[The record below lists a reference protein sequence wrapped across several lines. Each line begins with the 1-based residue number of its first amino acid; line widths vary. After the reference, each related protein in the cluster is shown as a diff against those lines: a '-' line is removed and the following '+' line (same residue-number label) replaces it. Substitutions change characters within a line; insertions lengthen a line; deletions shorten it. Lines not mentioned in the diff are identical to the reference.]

1 MRGSSKRTELDK
13 NYVKK
18 VTDKNNKHIGNYGAC
33 GPTAPVIAYKKN
45 GWGPFSWASFKI
57 LDLVDCDDKEKGMW
71 ETYIP
76 VHHLMNWNIV
86 KK

>member
-1 MRGSSKRTELDK
+1 MHYR
-13 NYVKK
+13 
-18 VTDKNNKHIGNYGAC
+18 A
-33 GPTAPVIAYKKN
+33 VIAYKNN
-45 GWGPFSWASFKI
+45 GWGPFSWPSFKI

>member
-1 MRGSSKRTELDK
+1 MHYR
-13 NYVKK
+13 
-18 VTDKNNKHIGNYGAC
+18 A
-33 GPTAPVIAYKKN
+33 VIAYKNN
-45 GWGPFSWASFKI
+45 GWGSFSWPSFKI

-86 KK
+86 KSEIIYYKSQNMDYEILIFITILVSMNFY